1 MVYVVKFRPKSDGN
15 GNSSERKVARTLFA
29 ESADKPSRE
38 RAAEL
43 LTSVTGG
50 DFLEE
55 TIEIRE
61 LRDFDPIEVK
71 GQGGTVFSL

>member
-1 MVYVVKFRPKSDGN
+1 MVYVVKFRPKGDGRN
-15 GNSSERKVARTLFA
+15 CDRKVARTLFA
-29 ESADKPSRE
+29 ESDAKPTRE
-38 RAAEL
+38 KAAEL

-71 GQGGTVFSL
+71 GQGGTVFTL

>member
-1 MVYVVKFRPKSDGN
+1 MVYVVKFRPKGN
-15 GNSSERKVARTLFA
+15 GKDAERKVARTLFA
-29 ESADKPSRE
+29 ESAAKPSRE
-38 RAAEL
+38 KAAEL
-43 LTSVTGG
+43 LSSVTGG

-71 GQGGTVFSL
+71 GQGGTVFTL

>member
-1 MVYVVKFRPKSDGN
+1 MVYVVKFRPKGDGK
-15 GNSSERKVARTLFA
+15 SPDRKVARTLFA
-29 ESADKPSRE
+29 ESAAKPSRE
-38 RAAEL
+38 KAAEL

-50 DFLEE
+50 DFLVE

-71 GQGGTVFSL
+71 GQGGTVFTL

>member
-1 MVYVVKFRPKSDGN
+1 MVYVVKFRPKADG
-15 GNSSERKVARTLFA
+15 SSSSRKVARTVFA
-29 ESADKPSRE
+29 ESAAKPSRE
-38 RAAEL
+38 KAAEL
-43 LTSVTGG
+43 LASVTGG

>member
-1 MVYVVKFRPKSDGN
+1 MVYIVKFRSKTRTKDPHSKL
-15 GNSSERKVARTLFA
+15 ARTLFA
-29 ESADKPSRE
+29 EARDKPSRE
-38 RAAEL
+38 KAAEL

-61 LRDFDPIEVK
+61 LRDFDPIEVR

>member
-1 MVYVVKFRPKSDGN
+1 MVYVIKFLPKADGD
-15 GNSSERKVARTLFA
+15 SSNRKVARTVFA
-29 ESADKPSRE
+29 ESAAKPSRE
-38 RAAEL
+38 KVAEL

-55 TIEIRE
+55 TIEIHE

>member
-1 MVYVVKFRPKSDGN
+1 MVYVVKFRPKPDGH
-15 GNSSERKVARTLFA
+15 SSHRKVARTLFA
-29 ESADKPSRE
+29 ESAAQPSRE

-43 LTSVTGG
+43 LTAVTGG

-61 LRDFDPIEVK
+61 LRDFDPIELK
-71 GQGGTVFSL
+71 DQGGTVFSL

>member
-1 MVYVVKFRPKSDGN
+1 MVYVVKFRPKAE
-15 GNSSERKVARTLFA
+15 GNSSNRKVARTVFA
-29 ESADKPSRE
+29 ESAAKPSRE
-38 RAAEL
+38 KAAEL

-50 DFLEE
+50 DFLVE

>member
-1 MVYVVKFRPKSDGN
+1 MVYVVKFRPKGD
-15 GNSSERKVARTLFA
+15 GNSSHRKVARTVFA
-29 ESADKPSRE
+29 ESAAKPSRE
-38 RAAEL
+38 KAAEL

-50 DFLEE
+50 DFLED

>member
-1 MVYVVKFRPKSDGN
+1 MVYVVKFRPKSDGK
-15 GNSSERKVARTLFA
+15 GPEPRVARTLFA
-29 ESADKPSRE
+29 ESAAKPSRE
-38 RAAEL
+38 RAAAL

-71 GQGGTVFSL
+71 GQGGTVFTL